1 VQQRV
6 RCPRPV
12 VFIVQKISAPA
23 TQTFERLEVGPGTYT
38 RVTSIVLDPNNPNH
52 LVCGI
57 LGLVSGPS
65 SNTNPTGGIYYT
77 DNALDPV
84 PTFTRAVI
92 IGNNDG
98 NLPAD
103 TNVKLAIA

>member
-1 VQQRV
+1 LPP
-6 RCPRPV
+6 PRGLYRSKD
-12 VFIVQKISAPA
+12 FRAGH
-23 TQTFERLEVGPGTYT
+23 QTFERLEVGPGTDT
-38 RVTSIVLDPNNPNH
+38 QVTSIVLDPDNPNH